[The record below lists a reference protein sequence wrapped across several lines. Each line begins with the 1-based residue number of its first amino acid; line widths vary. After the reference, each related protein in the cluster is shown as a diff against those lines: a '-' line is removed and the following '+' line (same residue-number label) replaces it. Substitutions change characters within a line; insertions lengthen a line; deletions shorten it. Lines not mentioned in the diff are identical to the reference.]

1 MRAITPHLGDIWSH
15 SGFLYDADDRA
26 SLGEDMYA
34 AWRADGTT
42 IDAGWSQEGN
52 PHGCYVITVQKG
64 FDDVGPPFQTDN
76 LEEAVAHVESVAA
89 HLSGNLPV
97 ISPEPLGKVIPT
109 A

>member
-1 MRAITPHLGDIWSH
+1 MRAMTPNLGDFWSH
-15 SGFLYDADDRA
+15 SGFLYDADDRT

-52 PHGCYVITVQKG
+52 PLGCYVITVQKG
-64 FDDVGPPFQTDN
+64 FDDVVPPFQTDN
-76 LEEAVAHVESVAA
+76 LEEAVAHVESVAV
-89 HLSGNLPV
+89 HLTGNPAV
-97 ISPEPLGKVIPT
+97 NSSEPLGKVIHT